1 MDPDVEE
8 QLEQLEQRVTVLEDN
23 LEFRLEEIE
32 QRMSELEDETADS
45 RALRRE
51 LENLKAEFRAR
62 D

>member
-8 QLEQLEQRVTVLEDN
+8 QLEELKQRVTVLEDN

-32 QRMSELEDETADS
+32 QRISELEDETADS
-45 RALRRE
+45 RGLRRE